1 MTLILVNTLGW
12 LIVQLSIAAI
22 AVRMDPIW
30 FANDY
35 RLYGVHEREI
45 KFYKQCLH
53 IRRWKGLL
61 PDGATWVGGRF
72 RKKSLQEMN
81 PAYLRQLAIETKRGE
96 IAHWLMLASFPIFFL
111 WNPPWA
117 RIVVMSYAIAANLP
131 CILVQRYNREAM
143 RRLLLRRNAC
153 SRSN

>member
-22 AVRMDPIW
+22 AIWMDTVW
-30 FANDY
+30 FADDN
-35 RLYGVHEREI
+35 RLYRVQEWEI
-45 KFYKQCLH
+45 KFYKRWLH

-61 PDGATWVGGRF
+61 PDGARWVGGRF
-72 RKKSLQEMN
+72 RKKFLQEMN
-81 PAYLRQLAIETKRGE
+81 PAYLRQLLIETKRGE
-96 IAHWLMLASFPIFFL
+96 VAHWFMLASFPIFFP

-117 RIVVMSYAIAANLP
+117 RIVMMVYAIAANLP

-143 RRLLLRRNAC
+143 RRLLMRRNAC
-153 SRSN
+153 PCSN